1 MAATESRLSAVSRRL
16 TAERGLNGFTVEE
29 VCAEVGVSRR
39 TFFNYFP
46 SKEDAVIG
54 IDPLE
59 EAELFAAAFLD
70 RGSRGWA
77 AVVDDLVELAAEHA
91 RSAGFGIAEHAEF
104 LAAIGREP
112 KLLAHFVGISREREQ
127 QLAELIAEREHTDTS
142 DPRTHAAVQIVA
154 SALRLAGERVLDQTT
169 GDDFATA
176 LTDSLAAIRV
186 VLDTSEPEKDTA

>member
-54 IDPLE
+54 IDETEALE
-59 EAELFAAAFLD
+59 QLVTQFLE
-70 RGSRGWA
+70 RGSRGWG
-77 AVVDDLVELAAEHA
+77 AVVDDLVELAVEHA
-91 RSAGFGIAEHAEF
+91 RAAGFGIAEHAE
-104 LAAIGREP
+104 LVAAIGREP

-127 QLAELIAEREHTDTS
+127 QLAELIAEREHTRTS
-142 DPRTHAAVQIVA
+142 DPRTLAAVQIVA
-154 SALRLAGERVLDQTT
+154 SALRLAGERLLDQTT

-176 LTDSLAAIRV
+176 LTDSLAAIRA
-186 VLDTSEPEKDTA
+186 VLATPEPQKDHA

>member
-16 TAERGLNGFTVEE
+16 TAERGLSGFTVEE

-54 IDPLE
+54 LDPLE
-59 EAELFAAAFLD
+59 EAELFAAAFLE
-70 RGSRGWA
+70 RGSRGWP
-77 AVVDDLVELAAEHA
+77 AVVDDLIELAVEHA
-91 RSAGFGIAEHAEF
+91 RAAGFAVAEHAEF
-104 LAAIGREP
+104 VAAISREP

-127 QLAELIAEREHTDTS
+127 QLAELIAEREHTATS
-142 DPRTHAAVQIVA
+142 DARTLAAVQIVA

-176 LTDSLAAIRV
+176 LTDSLAAIRA
-186 VLDTSEPEKDTA
+186 VLATHETQKDHA

>member
-16 TAERGLNGFTVEE
+16 TAERGLGGFTVEE

-54 IDPLE
+54 IDETEALE
-59 EAELFAAAFLD
+59 QLVTQFLE
-70 RGSRGWA
+70 RGSRGWP
-77 AVVDDLVELAAEHA
+77 AVVDDLVELAVEHA
-91 RSAGFGIAEHAEF
+91 RAAGFGIAEHAE
-104 LAAIGREP
+104 LVAAIGREP

-127 QLAELIAEREHTDTS
+127 QLAELIAEREHTRTS
-142 DPRTHAAVQIVA
+142 DPRTLAAVQIVA
-154 SALRLAGERVLDQTT
+154 SALRLAGERLLDQTT

-176 LTDSLAAIRV
+176 LTDSLAAIRA
-186 VLDTSEPEKDTA
+186 VLATPEPEKDHA

>member
-1 MAATESRLSAVSRRL
+1 MAATESRLTAVSRRL
-16 TAERGLNGFTVEE
+16 TAERGLTGFTIEE

-59 EAELFAAAFLD
+59 EAELFAASFLE
-70 RGSRGWA
+70 RGSRGWP
-77 AVVDDLVELAAEHA
+77 AVIDDLVELAVEHA
-91 RSAGFGIAEHAEF
+91 RAAGFGIAEHAEF
-104 LAAIGREP
+104 VAAIGREP

-127 QLAELIAEREHTDTS
+127 QLAELIAEREHTGTT
-142 DPRTHAAVQIVA
+142 DPRTLAAVQIVA
-154 SALRLAGERVLDQTT
+154 SALRLAGERVLDPTT

-176 LTDSLAAIRV
+176 LTDSLAAIRA
-186 VLDTSEPEKDTA
+186 VLATSEPEKDHA